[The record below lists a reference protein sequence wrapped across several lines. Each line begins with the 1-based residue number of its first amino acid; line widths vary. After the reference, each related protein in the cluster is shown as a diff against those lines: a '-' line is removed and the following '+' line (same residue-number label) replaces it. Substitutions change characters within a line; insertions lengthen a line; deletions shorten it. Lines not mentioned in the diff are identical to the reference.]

1 MSSSGAAVE
10 VEFSNN
16 STFTTNFFNST
27 INYADL
33 VALIDPDAH
42 ESLTFQDL
50 QDRTINFIQNLQEN
64 GVLKGDIIGTF
75 CGNSTD
81 YLIFCLAANQIGAII
96 CPLNPAYKIG
106 EFEHYFLQAKINW
119 ILTENDYIKK
129 IKTSK
134 TLVKSVNGIIMLPNS
149 TSKDVV
155 KQRPPKAIVLS
166 QKSLNAYLIL
176 LNTLKSDP
184 NENFVTLSNKDTVY
198 GGLLT
203 TLLMLAQGAK
213 VLINRK
219 FHEDEFL
226 ENITKY
232 EVSVLLL
239 VSPILEF
246 LCYAPKVDP
255 TKLSTIQYIFVGAAK
270 VRSEHEAGIIKRLPY
285 LNKVLQLYG
294 STEAGVLVFMMP
306 QKVSSTKVG
315 STGLPLPGVEAKV
328 SESPS
333 LEYSANYSY
342 GELLLKTTTQMSRYL
357 NEDSEEDSESLFD
370 EEGFMKTGDLVR
382 VDSDGYYYIVGRL
395 KELIK
400 VRGWQVSPY
409 ELEEALRNRF
419 DAIMDIGIV
428 GLPAD
433 CDGEQPTAVV
443 VLAPGTMLSAGE
455 IEQYVEDSF
464 VSYKK
469 LVGGVHFVDSLPTSP
484 SGKLDRKELLRWF
497 LESHIY
503 EDDETS

>member
-1 MSSSGAAVE
+1 
-10 VEFSNN
+10 
-16 STFTTNFFNST
+16 
-27 INYADL
+27 
-33 VALIDPDAH
+33 
-42 ESLTFQDL
+42 
-50 QDRTINFIQNLQEN
+50 
-64 GVLKGDIIGTF
+64 
-75 CGNSTD
+75 
-81 YLIFCLAANQIGAII
+81 
-96 CPLNPAYKIG
+96 
-106 EFEHYFLQAKINW
+106 
-119 ILTENDYIKK
+119 
-129 IKTSK
+129 
-134 TLVKSVNGIIMLPNS
+134 MLPNS
-149 TSKDVV
+149 SGAPTKHNNRTKILQHPATVIPEEETNDENRKSFIWPNSDACEDDDAMIFFSSGTTGA
-155 KQRPPKAIVLS
+155 PKAIVLS

-176 LNTLKSDP
+176 MNTLKTDP
-184 NENFVTLSNKDTVY
+184 NESFVTFSNKDTVY
-198 GGLLT
+198 GVLPYFHAGGLLT

-213 VLINRK
+213 VLINRR

-226 ENITKY
+226 ENISKY

-239 VSPILEF
+239 VPPILEF

-255 TKLSTIQYIFVGAAK
+255 SKLSTIQYIFVGAAK
-270 VRSEHEAGIIKRLPY
+270 VRPEHELGVIKRLPY

-306 QKVSSTKVG
+306 QSVSSTKSG

-328 SESPS
+328 SAAPS
-333 LEYSANYSY
+333 LEYSTNFSY

-357 NEDSEEDSESLFD
+357 NSDDSKVTVSEESIFD

-419 DAIMDIGIV
+419 TAITDIGIV

-433 CDGEQPTAVV
+433 NDGEQPTAVV

-455 IEQYVEDSF
+455 IEQYVEGRCKF
-464 VSYKK
+464 
-469 LVGGVHFVDSLPTSP
+469 G
-484 SGKLDRKELLRWF
+484 LL
-497 LESHIY
+497 
-503 EDDETS
+503 

>member
-1 MSSSGAAVE
+1 A
-10 VEFSNN
+10 
-16 STFTTNFFNST
+16 
-27 INYADL
+27 
-33 VALIDPDAH
+33 
-42 ESLTFQDL
+42 
-50 QDRTINFIQNLQEN
+50 
-64 GVLKGDIIGTF
+64 
-75 CGNSTD
+75 
-81 YLIFCLAANQIGAII
+81 
-96 CPLNPAYKIG
+96 
-106 EFEHYFLQAKINW
+106 
-119 ILTENDYIKK
+119 
-129 IKTSK
+129 
-134 TLVKSVNGIIMLPNS
+134 
-149 TSKDVV
+149 
-155 KQRPPKAIVLS
+155 
-166 QKSLNAYLIL
+166 
-176 LNTLKSDP
+176 
-184 NENFVTLSNKDTVY
+184 

-226 ENITKY
+226 ENISKY

-239 VSPILEF
+239 VPPILEF

-255 TKLSTIQYIFVGAAK
+255 TKLSTVQYIFVGAAK
-270 VRSEHEAGIIKRLPY
+270 VRSEHEAGVIKRLPY

-306 QKVSSTKVG
+306 QKVSSTKIG

-328 SESPS
+328 SESPL

-357 NEDSEEDSESLFD
+357 NADSEEDSESSLFD

-382 VDSDGYYYIVGRL
+382 VDSDGFYYIVGRL

-433 CDGEQPTAVV
+433 SDGEQPTAVV

-455 IEQYVEDSF
+455 IEQYVEDNF

-484 SGKLDRKELLRWF
+484 SGKLDRKELLRWL
-497 LESHIY
+497 LESSED
-503 EDDETS
+503 EDDETN